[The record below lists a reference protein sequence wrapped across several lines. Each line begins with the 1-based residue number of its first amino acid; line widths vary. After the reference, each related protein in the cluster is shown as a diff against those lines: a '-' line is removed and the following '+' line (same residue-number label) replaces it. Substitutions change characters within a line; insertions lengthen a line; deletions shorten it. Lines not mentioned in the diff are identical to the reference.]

1 MPAVPTRVLAKV
13 ILEAVDILVTLTK
26 VRLKQKDQELSN
38 EWYSF
43 SVIDIGEKKV
53 LARVFDSPIRLYDDC

>member
-53 LARVFDSPIRLYDDC
+53 VSTRLR